1 LTDACSVS
9 LCLSVHHVF
18 SSNADAVIMHSPCGA
33 FWNSATRPSFS
44 PFVCLSVPS
53 RSCLGYRHAGCL
65 QLSHRRPLEMCG
77 LWTRPRTDVNP
88 PRFLD
93 PWSDADNLIGDE
105 TICHRGQRAFWP
117 FCPSSDH
124 GCRNGCLTCNLT
136 KRNFM
141 FTLYQLS

>member
-1 LTDACSVS
+1 MPVPSLSVYLSITYFLLTLMRS
-9 LCLSVHHVF
+9 LC
-18 SSNADAVIMHSPCGA
+18 
-33 FWNSATRPSFS
+33 TRPVGHFGIARSVCLS
-44 PFVCLSVPS
+44 LRLSVCLSVPS

-105 TICHRGQRAFWP
+105 TICHRSQRAFWP